1 MWYNSRTIGLRPL
14 CTKSHEKDRM
24 ISHIIIALIFTRV
37 GYFLRMIVVNHQIQV
52 WEHAVIKCNKARTK
66 FFRGGGDEARKEWKK
81 TTKNEV
87 EVKDMRLTEEE
98 LHTVWDFATNTPN
111 TPQLEINPCWLISM
125 VEEIRVHRSAM
136 QKSVGMRLMELD
148 QKTRCDLVYIVGCA
162 MNTTD
167 PEVFSDCLETIA
179 EMIFPELV
187 GEIKFHKD

>member
-1 MWYNSRTIGLRPL
+1 MWYNSRTIGLWGL
-14 CTKSHEKDRM
+14 YSESDKEINNM
-24 ISHIIIALIFTRV
+24 I
-37 GYFLRMIVVNHQIQV
+37 
-52 WEHAVIKCNKARTK
+52 TK
-66 FFRGGGDEARKEWKK
+66 FFRDGGDEARKEWKK

-125 VEEIRVHRSAM
+125 VEEIRVHRSVK

-167 PEVFSDCLETIA
+167 PKVFSDCLETIA
-179 EMIFPELV
+179 EMIFPE
-187 GEIKFHKD
+187 IKFPKKEVEIFVDIRKWLFRRSKLKFLVWLIC